1 MKILAER
8 GKVKFK
14 YLCVVEEV
22 EITEKKLSNSPQ
34 RISGKTAIRSMG
46 KRKNGRLVVT

>member
-34 RISGKTAIRSMG
+34 RISGKAQQLG
-46 KRKNGRLVVT
+46 AWGREKMES

>member
-1 MKILAER
+1 MKLLAQT

-22 EITEKKLSNSPQ
+22 EITKKILTNTSQ
-34 RISGKTAIRSMG
+34 RISGKAQQLGAS
-46 KRKNGRLVVT
+46 VQFS